1 MRPDYEEVKERYV
14 NDLLARAVAAHGGLE
29 RWNEFSRMTV
39 TIVSGGGLWP
49 MKGLS
54 QDSNPRE
61 KTITFHEEKASV
73 SPFGQPDWRTAFSP
87 DRIAIE
93 TSAGTLISK
102 RSRPRIL
109 FAGHIMN
116 TPWDPLHRAY
126 FNGYALWTYLTTPFL
141 MATPGFKVEE
151 ITPWQEAGEL
161 WRPPRAVSRRDC
173 QP

>member
-1 MRPDYEEVKERYV
+1 MKSSVVKRTVVIAGRPD
-14 NDLLARAVAAHGGLE
+14 
-29 RWNEFSRMTV
+29 
-39 TIVSGGGLWP
+39 I
-49 MKGLS
+49 
-54 QDSNPRE
+54 
-61 KTITFHEEKASV
+61 
-73 SPFGQPDWRTAFSP
+73 GQPDWRTASSP
-87 DRIAIE
+87 GRIAIE

-141 MATPGFKVEE
+141 MATPGFEVEG

-161 WRPPRAVSRRDC
+161 WRPPRAVSRQDC